1 MDGTTWNGASR
12 GMRALAVMLVLGTAA
27 CETASGPSA
36 TSEFDTT
43 AALAD
48 YAAFEQ
54 LFATEGW
61 AGLQALGGRTT
72 MAASSAVFAL
82 QSMPSVRDEASS
94 RSFALTLFRNLS
106 SLGRDEATFGRRI
119 ISDRHLGRTM
129 VYDAA
134 RDEYVIAPNRTGA
147 PSNGVRF
154 ITYEVD
160 ANKRPIPAREIGY
173 ADLID
178 EGANSGNVIVL
189 RLLAVTRG
197 VTTLD
202 YRTRVDLG
210 AGASKI
216 DVTGFAAEG
225 SERLDFTIGLA
236 DRTSG
241 GRTVLDATFDITL
254 KPRGFRVTGT
264 VTGVAESKDGDGK
277 VVLTAR
283 HQDTALRVEMEE
295 TADQVNG
302 KILLNGATFVT
313 ITGTAANPILR
324 GATGQPVTGAEL
336 QVVRHVIEMS
346 DDVFD
351 LVEDLVEPVEELI
364 LLGSI
369 L

>member
-1 MDGTTWNGASR
+1 MYGLKGTGAVR
-12 GMRALAVMLVLGTAA
+12 GVRALAVLLVLGTAA

-36 TSEFDTT
+36 TSELDTT

-54 LFATEGW
+54 LFATDGW

-72 MAASSAVFAL
+72 AAASSAVFAL
-82 QSMPSVRDEASS
+82 QAMPALGDAASS
-94 RSFALTLFRNLS
+94 RGFALTLFQNLS
-106 SLGRDEATFGRRI
+106 SLGRDEGTFGRRI

-129 VYDAA
+129 VYDPA

-160 ANKRPIPAREIGY
+160 ANKRPIPSREIGY

-197 VTTLD
+197 ATTLD
-202 YRTRVDLG
+202 YRTRVDIG
-210 AGASKI
+210 AGANRI

-225 SERLDFTIGLA
+225 SERLEFTIGLA

-264 VTGVAESKDGDGK
+264 VTGVDESEEGDGE
-277 VVLTAR
+277 VVLTVR
-283 HQDTALRVEMEE
+283 HQDTSLRVEMEE
-295 TADQVNG
+295 TGEQVDG
-302 KILLNGATFVT
+302 RILLNGATFVT
-313 ITGTAANPILR
+313 ITGTAANPVLR

-336 QVVRHVIEMS
+336 QVVRHVIELS

-364 LLGSI
+364 LLGAI